1 MSLSLPQQIEALL
14 FYMTEPMTA
23 KKIAKILG
31 TKEKQVQEAFG
42 ELEASFTD
50 RGIALIK
57 NEDTVMLG
65 THPDAHS
72 IIEQLRK
79 NELGKDLTRAAVETL
94 TIVTYRNG
102 ITKSEIDY
110 IRGVNSNFILRNLM
124 MRGLV
129 ERTPNPADK
138 RSPLYKP
145 TMDTMSY
152 LGITSVQE
160 LPDYENLQAKLD
172 AVHEEYTAASEE
184 TNEGETEEHIS

>member
-1 MSLSLPQQIEALL
+1 MSLSLSQQIEALL
-14 FYMTEPMTA
+14 FYTTEPMTA

-31 TKEKQVQEAFG
+31 KKESEVQQTFD

-50 RGIALIK
+50 RGIALVR
-57 NEDTVMLG
+57 NDDTVMLG
-65 THPDAHS
+65 THPDAHG

-79 NELGKDLTRAAVETL
+79 AELGGALTRAAVETL

-145 TMDTMSY
+145 TMDTLSY
-152 LGITSVQE
+152 LGITSVRE
-160 LPDYENLQAKLD
+160 LPDFENLQAKLD
-172 AVHEEYTAASEE
+172 AVHDEYVVAGEQVD
-184 TNEGETEEHIS
+184 EGEDQTIDA